1 MTQLINTENNNYNN
15 AYHEIIEVKPVYVK
29 PRIYIDFKKENNK
42 EGLKFKVGDHV
53 RTSKYK
59 NTFCKRLC
67 SKFEFFYDKEMKR
80 TIQNDFRVEK
90 SNNEKRQ

>member
-1 MTQLINTENNNYNN
+1 M
-15 AYHEIIEVKPVYVK
+15 KPVYVK